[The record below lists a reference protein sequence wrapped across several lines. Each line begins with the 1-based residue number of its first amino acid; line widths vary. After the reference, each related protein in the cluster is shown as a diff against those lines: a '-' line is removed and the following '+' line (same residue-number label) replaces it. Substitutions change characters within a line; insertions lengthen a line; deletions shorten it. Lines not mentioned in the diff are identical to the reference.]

1 MSEPR
6 VETLT
11 RNEVLLGY
19 ESIKSTRPNLRARDV
34 ALELG
39 ISEAELLNSRTGDEI
54 TKLEG
59 EWAELIRSLPSLG
72 RVMVLTR
79 NESCV
84 HEKYGEFDNISIG
97 PGHGLVLN
105 NDIDLRLFM
114 SHWHF
119 GFAVSE
125 LVASGKRHSLQFF
138 DIDGQAV
145 HKVYIPKDS
154 NLKVY
159 NSLVERSVSY
169 THLTLPTNR
178 EV

>member
-79 NESCV
+79 NES
-84 HEKYGEFDNISIG
+84 
-97 PGHGLVLN
+97 
-105 NDIDLRLFM
+105 
-114 SHWHF
+114 
-119 GFAVSE
+119 
-125 LVASGKRHSLQFF
+125 
-138 DIDGQAV
+138 
-145 HKVYIPKDS
+145 
-154 NLKVY
+154 
-159 NSLVERSVSY
+159 
-169 THLTLPTNR
+169 
-178 EV
+178 